1 MCLASVLK
9 YSPRAL
15 KRIKNLIQGKQAY
28 MIGGVTHIDELA
40 VADELGVPLLG
51 TEPSVVQLYGSKSGG
66 GRIFKSAEV
75 NMPPGK
81 WDVYT
86 LEQVSA
92 VLFQFIQML
101 LFKATNVAFE
111 RNTIFNQYSRF
122 VL

>member
-1 MCLASVLK
+1 
-9 YSPRAL
+9 
-15 KRIKNLIQGKQAY
+15 

-66 GRIFKSAEV
+66 RRIFKSAGV

-111 RNTIFNQYSRF
+111 LNTIFNQYSRF